1 MAGGPWLSGLRWNWM
16 TPAESAVG
24 RAWVS
29 LHQGEFE
36 EIQVQHE
43 IGHYNALAEMQV
55 RLQADPATYL
65 AWRRATTVANTPPSE
80 VPGDWRV
87 TRNWV
92 DIVGRVGAAYTLVEV
107 KDVVKIRARRQI
119 LGYRDAWLQEY
130 PSTVVSQLVV
140 AGRVCEEWLVRALQR
155 EGIRVELFPGAN

>member
-1 MAGGPWLSGLRWNWM
+1 M

-24 RAWVS
+24 RAWVE
-29 LHQGEFE
+29 LHQLEFE

-43 IGHYNALAEMQV
+43 IGHYNALQEMQV

-65 AWRRATTVANTPPSE
+65 AWRRATTVANTPPGE

-107 KDVVKIRARRQI
+107 KDVVRIRARRQI
-119 LGYRDAWLQEY
+119 VHYRDEWRREY
-130 PSTVVSQLVV
+130 PSTVVTQLVV
-140 AGRVCEEWLVRALQR
+140 AGRVCEEWLIRALEK
-155 EGIRVELFPGAN
+155 EGIRVEVFPEAN